1 MPPLFALG
9 LAAMLSAAPALAQ
22 DQPRQ
27 YARCT
32 AAERDAPTLD
42 KAVFPGATFEMVE
55 DQVSQGRGPAG
66 PVPLYLK
73 HGFEKLKLADGIEL
87 EVNLTGCD
95 HHGNAYRFRVAKD
108 NTPTTETKYWLER
121 AVDMVGR
128 IEKGNADRM
137 VDLAALKR
145 TLQMRIGN
153 PDARP
158 FRDGS
163 LDGTVFRGGS
173 EDRGRIQEAYLVTI
187 NQRREDSTVI
197 SVTYLI
203 GPL

>member
-1 MPPLFALG
+1 MRPLIVIALG
-9 LAAMLSAAPALAQ
+9 AMLVAPAAAQ

-42 KAVFPGATFEMVE
+42 KTMFPAATFEMVE
-55 DQVSQGRGPAG
+55 DQVSQARGPNG
-66 PVPLYLK
+66 PIPLYLK
-73 HGFEKLKLADGIEL
+73 HGFERAPVAEGIQL

-108 NTPTTETKYWLER
+108 NTPITETNYWLGR
-121 AVDMVGR
+121 AVDMIGR
-128 IEKGNADRM
+128 VEKANTDRM

-145 TLQMRIGN
+145 TLQDRMGN
-153 PDARP
+153 KDARP

-187 NQRREDSTVI
+187 NQRREDTTVI

>member
-1 MPPLFALG
+1 MRPTILAGLGALLVIG
-9 LAAMLSAAPALAQ
+9 AAQAQ
-22 DQPRQ
+22 EPRQ

-42 KAVFPGATFEMVE
+42 KRIFPDAAFEMVE
-55 DQVSQGRGPAG
+55 DQVGQGRGPNG

-73 HGFEKLKLADGIEL
+73 HGFERVKLPDGTQL

-95 HHGNAYRFRVAKD
+95 HHGNAYRFRVPKD

-121 AVDMVGR
+121 AIDMVGR
-128 IEKGNADRM
+128 VEKGNVDGM
-137 VDLAALKR
+137 VDLPALKR
-145 TLQMRIGN
+145 TLQTRAGN

-163 LDGTVFRGGS
+163 LDGTVYRGGS

-187 NQRREDSTVI
+187 NQRREDTTVI

>member
-1 MPPLFALG
+1 MRPLIVVG
-9 LAAMLSAAPALAQ
+9 LTGLLLAGGAVAQ
-22 DQPRQ
+22 EPRQ

-32 AAERDAPTLD
+32 AAERDAPTLS
-42 KAVFPGATFEMVE
+42 KQVFPAAQFEMVE

-73 HGFEKLKLADGIEL
+73 HGYEKLALSEGVQL
-87 EVNLTGCD
+87 EINLTGCD

-121 AVDMVGR
+121 AIDMIGR
-128 IEKGNADRM
+128 VEAGNADAM
-137 VDLAALKR
+137 VDLPALKR
-145 TLQMRIGN
+145 TLQTRRDN
-153 PDARP
+153 PEGRP

-163 LDGTVFRGGS
+163 VDGVVNRGGS
-173 EDRGRIQEAYLVTI
+173 EYRGRIQEAYLVTI
-187 NQRREDSTVI
+187 NQRREDTTLI

>member
-1 MPPLFALG
+1 MRAFVLLGLG
-9 LAAMLSAAPALAQ
+9 LALAMPAAAQ
-22 DQPRQ
+22 EKRQ

-42 KAVFPGATFEMVE
+42 KRVFPAATFEMVE
-55 DQVSQGRGPAG
+55 DQVGQGRGPGG

-73 HGFEKLKLADGIEL
+73 HGFERLKLAENIEL

-95 HHGNAYRFRVAKD
+95 HHGNAYRFRVPKD
-108 NTPTTETKYWLER
+108 NTPTTDTKYWLGR

-128 IEKGNADRM
+128 IEKGNTDGM
-137 VDLAALKR
+137 VDLSALKR
-145 TLQMRIGN
+145 TLQTRIGN
-153 PDARP
+153 PDSRP

-163 LDGTVFRGGS
+163 LDGIINRGGS